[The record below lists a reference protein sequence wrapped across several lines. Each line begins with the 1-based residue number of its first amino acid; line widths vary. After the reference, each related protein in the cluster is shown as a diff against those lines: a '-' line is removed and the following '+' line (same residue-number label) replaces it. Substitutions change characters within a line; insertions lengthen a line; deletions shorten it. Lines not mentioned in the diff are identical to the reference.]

1 MISCV
6 SNIMIKK
13 INTVDA
19 YDGICKAER
28 IMDENNINC
37 IPVMHDGKL
46 VGVLT
51 SRDIRKTHPNR
62 IVADAMTKKVISVTP
77 ETSLWKAKQVFEE
90 NKIETLLVKEKDS
103 LVGLVTKTCLYTELG
118 KYYDPLTGLYRSEYI
133 YHMGMEL
140 LEKGFEISVI
150 FIDLNEF
157 GQIDKEF
164 GHAQGDLIL
173 KELGMLLKSH
183 SHGDTYLCRFGG
195 DEFVVLT
202 QYNLDKCMVL
212 AEILLK
218 AISTHKF
225 KNNINVTASA
235 GIAGGRRQ
243 DARAQNPRETVMDLI
258 NLASLASTKAKKEKT
273 KLAVADGFF
282 QNEIACG
289 SA

>member
-6 SNIMIKK
+6 SNIMTKK
-13 INTVDA
+13 IYTIDA

-28 IMDENNINC
+28 TMDEKDINC
-37 IPVMHDGKL
+37 IPVMHNGKL
-46 VGVLT
+46 VGILT
-51 SRDIRKTHPNR
+51 SKDMRKAHPNR
-62 IVADAMTKKVISVTP
+62 IVADAITKKVISVTP
-77 ETSLWKAKQVFEE
+77 DTSLWKAKQVFEE
-90 NKIETLLVKEKDS
+90 NRIETLLVEEKGS
-103 LVGLVTKTCLYTELG
+103 LVGLVTKTCLYAELG
-118 KYYDPLTGLYRSEYI
+118 KHSDLLTGLYRSDYI

-140 LEKGFEISVI
+140 LAKGFEISAI
-150 FIDLNEF
+150 FIDLNKF

-164 GHAQGDLIL
+164 GHAQGDVIL

-202 QYNLDKCMVL
+202 QYKLDKCMAL

-218 AISTHKF
+218 AISTHKYT
-225 KNNINVTASA
+225 NNINVTASA
-235 GIAGGRRQ
+235 GIAGGRRK
-243 DARAQNPRETVMDLI
+243 DARAYNHSEMITDLI

-273 KLAVADGFF
+273 KLVVADGFF
-282 QNEIACG
+282 QNEIAFG